1 MTVLPLIDSSSV
13 SASSSSSSFESQ
25 LNSHPQYINIINQ
38 YRNFIKTNNETSKII
53 ERIMPNLTG
62 ETLKGDD
69 KINLRTKTLYFIND
83 EYLLHHQEIP
93 PGNSSSTS
101 NGSNY
106 SVTFFHLGHKL
117 TGHKGIIHGGLLAT
131 LLDELT
137 CRLAF
142 LNFENQRGVTANLN
156 IDYKQPTI
164 ANQFIMIKCIV
175 LEKSGRKCWV
185 KGEVY
190 KLNNQ
195 QEEEGEGEGEGD
207 EVDDDYDL
215 IIDKPENLLTSCKVL
230 VIEPKW
236 VDKLT

>member
-1 MTVLPLIDSSSV
+1 MTVLPTTSNSSPSI
-13 SASSSSSSFESQ
+13 SSSFESE

-38 YRNFIKTNNETSKII
+38 YENFIKTNNETSKII

-62 ETLKGDD
+62 DTLIGDD
-69 KINLRTKTLYFIND
+69 KINLRSKTLYFIND
-83 EYLLHHQEIP
+83 EYLLNHKDID
-93 PGNSSSTS
+93 SSPLEL
-101 NGSNY
+101 NY

-175 LEKSGRKCWV
+175 LEKIGRKCWV

-190 KLNNQ
+190 KLNNNNQ
-195 QEEEGEGEGEGD
+195 QGS
-207 EVDDDYDL
+207 DDDL